1 MRFYCNFLP
10 KSENIT
16 PFLRWNNKGKEKAHR
31 EMYFHDIETNKM
43 L

>member
-10 KSENIT
+10 KLENIT
-16 PFLRWNNKGKEKAHR
+16 PFLRWKKGKEKAHR
-31 EMYFHDIETNKM
+31 EMYFHDIETNQM